1 MSSRENHVPKGATLP
16 DIQILDNDI
25 WATRVPHPEFK
36 MLRAHDPVAWFDEP
50 DGNSGFWAVT
60 RLDDLVAVHRDHRT
74 FSSQVG
80 GTELEELERD
90 PEAREARRTMLETDP
105 PEHTRIRKLVS
116 RSFTRRA
123 IEKWESTARALIAE
137 TIDGALAEGTVDF
150 VDAVAR
156 RLPIQMISKLLGVP
170 DRDAEE
176 LFHWADS
183 VVYHADPDFSDVLYD
198 KDDTDPYR
206 LLPFRSPNSPKV
218 FEYAQQLAAEKTRR
232 PESDVVSML
241 AGSDDLTPREFQTFF
256 LLLVIAGNET
266 TRHSL
271 SHGAL
276 ALAEFPDQLHRLR
289 ENPNLIDAASEEILR
304 WACPQIHFRRT
315 ATGDTTL
322 AGVPI
327 SAGDKVVTWYISAN
341 YDESAFTDPFTLDLG
356 RDPNPHVTFGG
367 GGPHI
372 CLGAWLARLEVRVF
386 LDEVAKR
393 IDRIHLVGKPERIRS
408 NFING
413 LKYLPLELEAIN

>member
-1 MSSRENHVPKGATLP
+1 MSLSRGTKP
-16 DIQILDNDI
+16 DIQILANDI
-25 WATRVPHPEFK
+25 WAERIPHSEFSA
-36 MLRAHDPVAWFDEP
+36 LRTHAPVAWFDEP

-60 RLDDLVAVHRDHRT
+60 RLDDLVAIHRDHRT

-123 IEKWESTARALIAE
+123 IAQWESTARALVAE
-137 TIDGALAEGTVDF
+137 SIERAIDERKVDF

-206 LLPFRSPNSPKV
+206 LLPFRSPNSLKV
-218 FEYAQQLAAEKTRR
+218 FAYAKRLASEKKARPEGDVISILAASE
-232 PESDVVSML
+232 
-241 AGSDDLTPREFQTFF
+241 DLTPLELQTFF

-271 SHGAL
+271 SQGAL
-276 ALAEFPDQLHRLR
+276 ALAEFPDQLHRLQ
-289 ENPNLIDAASEEILR
+289 EDPGLLETASEEILR

-315 ATGDTTL
+315 AVSDTNL

-341 YDESAFTDPFTLDLG
+341 YDENAFTDPFTLDLS
-356 RDPNPHVTFGG
+356 RNPNPHVTFGG
-367 GGPHI
+367 GGPHF

-386 LDEVAKR
+386 LDEVAKKIKR
-393 IDRIHLVGKPERIRS
+393 VHLNGEPERIRS

-413 LKYLPLELEAIN
+413 LKRLPLELEASR

>member
-1 MSSRENHVPKGATLP
+1 MSRKQTTAP

-25 WATRVPHPEFK
+25 WAERVPHPEFAA
-36 MLRAHDPVAWFDEP
+36 LRARAPVAWFDEP
-50 DGNSGFWAVT
+50 DGNSGFWAIT
-60 RLDDLVAVHRDHRT
+60 RLDDLVEVHRDHRT

-80 GTELEELERD
+80 GTELEELEKD

-137 TIDGALAEGTVDF
+137 NIDRSLLGHQVDF
-150 VDAVAR
+150 VETVAR
-156 RLPIQMISKLLGVP
+156 RFPIQMISKLLGVP

-176 LFHWADS
+176 LFHWADA
-183 VVYHADPDFSDVLYD
+183 VVYHSDPDFSELLYD

-206 LLPFRSPNSPKV
+206 QLPFRSPSSLKV
-218 FEYAQQLAAEKTRR
+218 FEYAQRLAWEKAKH
-232 PESDVVSML
+232 PEADVVSIL
-241 AGSDDLTPREFQTFF
+241 AASEDLTPQEFQTFF

-276 ALAEFPDQLHRLR
+276 ALAEFPDQLDRLR
-289 ENPNLIDAASEEILR
+289 EEPDLINTATEEILR
-304 WACPQIHFRRT
+304 WASPQIHFRRT
-315 ATGDTTL
+315 AVCDTEL

-327 SAGDKVVTWYISAN
+327 STGDKVVTWYISAN
-341 YDESAFTDPFTLDLG
+341 YDERAFADPFALDLA
-356 RDPNPHVTFGG
+356 RNPNPHVTFGG

-372 CLGAWLARLEVRVF
+372 CLGAWMARLEVRFF
-386 LDEVAKR
+386 LEEVTRR
-393 IDRIHLVGKPERIRS
+393 IRCIRLDGKPQRIRS

-413 LKYLPLELEAIN
+413 LKHLPLILETL

>member
-1 MSSRENHVPKGATLP
+1 MSRKGAMMP

-25 WATRVPHPEFK
+25 WATRVPHSEFK
-36 MLRAHDPVAWFDEP
+36 MLRAQDPVSWFDEP
-50 DGNSGFWAVT
+50 DGNSGFWAIT

-123 IEKWESTARALIAE
+123 IGKWETTARALISE
-137 TIDGALAEGTVDF
+137 TIDGALAEGKVDF
-150 VDAVAR
+150 VDAIAR

-206 LLPFRSPNSPKV
+206 LLPFRSPNSLKV
-218 FEYAQQLAAEKTRR
+218 FKYAQQLAAEKERK

-241 AGSDDLTPREFQTFF
+241 AASDELTPLEFQTFF

-276 ALAEFPDQLHRLR
+276 ALTEFPDQLHRLR
-289 ENPNLIDAASEEILR
+289 ESPDLIDTASEEILR

-315 ATGDTTL
+315 ATCDMTL

-386 LDEVAKR
+386 LEEVARR
-393 IDRIHLVGKPERIRS
+393 IGRIHLEGEPERIRS

-413 LKYLPLELEAIN
+413 LKYLPLGLEPSR

>member
-1 MSSRENHVPKGATLP
+1 MSVSRVTRP

-25 WATRVPHPEFK
+25 WAERVPHPEFK
-36 MLRAHDPVAWFDEP
+36 VLREQAPVAWFEEH
-50 DGNSGFWAVT
+50 DGNSGFWSIT
-60 RLDDLVAVHRDHRT
+60 RLEDLVAVHRDHRT
-74 FSSQVG
+74 YSSQVG

-116 RSFTRRA
+116 RNFTRRA
-123 IEKWESTARALIAE
+123 IEKWETIARHLIAE
-137 TIDGALAEGTVDF
+137 SIDRALTDGKVDF
-150 VDAVAR
+150 VDTVAR
-156 RLPIQMISKLLGVP
+156 RFPIQMISKLLGVP
-170 DRDAEE
+170 DKDAEQ
-176 LFHWADS
+176 LFHWADA

-198 KDDTDPYR
+198 KDNTDPYR
-206 LLPFRSPNSPKV
+206 LLPFRSPNSIKV
-218 FEYAQQLAAEKTRR
+218 FEYAQQLAEAKRKK
-232 PESDVVSML
+232 PETDVVSIL
-241 AGSDDLTPREFQTFF
+241 ATSDDLTPLEFQTFF
-256 LLLVIAGNET
+256 LLLIIAGNET

-289 ENPNLIDAASEEILR
+289 QEPDLVTTASEEILR

-315 ATGDTTL
+315 AVCDTDL
-322 AGVPI
+322 AGTAI

-341 YDESAFTDPFTLDLG
+341 YDESMFTDPFTLDLG

-372 CLGAWLARLEVRVF
+372 CLGAWLARLEARVF
-386 LDEVAKR
+386 LEEIAKR
-393 IDRIHLVGKPERIRS
+393 VGRIHLDGQPERIRS

-413 LKYLPLELEAIN
+413 LKRLPLELEVAN

>member
-1 MSSRENHVPKGATLP
+1 MVDARRESTMPSYQVLA
-16 DIQILDNDI
+16 NDL
-25 WATRVPHPEFK
+25 WAERIPHEEFRS
-36 MLRAHDPVAWFDEP
+36 MRAHAPVAWIDEP

-105 PEHTRIRKLVS
+105 PEHTRVRKLVS

-123 IEKWESTARALIAE
+123 IGQWESTARALVAE
-137 TIDGALAEGTVDF
+137 SIEKALETRKVDF

-206 LLPFRSPNSPKV
+206 LLPFRSPNSLKV
-218 FEYAQQLAAEKTRR
+218 FEYAKRLAAEKKAR
-232 PESDVVSML
+232 PEGDVVSIL
-241 AGSDDLTPREFQTFF
+241 AASDDLTPLELETFF

-266 TRHSL
+266 TRHGL

-276 ALAEFPDQLHRLR
+276 ALAEFPDQLRRLQ
-289 ENPNLIDAASEEILR
+289 EGPELLDLASEEILR

-315 ATGDTTL
+315 AVSDTNL

-341 YDESAFTDPFTLDLG
+341 YDEGAFTDPFTLDLG

-367 GGPHI
+367 GGPHF
-372 CLGAWLARLEVRVF
+372 CLGAWLARLEVKVF
-386 LDEVAKR
+386 LEEFAKR
-393 IDRIHLVGKPERIRS
+393 IGRVHLDGKPERIRS

-413 LKYLPLELEAIN
+413 LKRLPLELEASC

>member
-1 MSSRENHVPKGATLP
+1 
-16 DIQILDNDI
+16 
-25 WATRVPHPEFK
+25 
-36 MLRAHDPVAWFDEP
+36 
-50 DGNSGFWAVT
+50 
-60 RLDDLVAVHRDHRT
+60 
-74 FSSQVG
+74 
-80 GTELEELERD
+80 
-90 PEAREARRTMLETDP
+90 MLETDP

-137 TIDGALAEGTVDF
+137 TIDGALAEGKVDF

-206 LLPFRSPNSPKV
+206 LLPFRSPNSLKV
-218 FEYAQQLAAEKTRR
+218 FKYAQQLAAEKTRR

-241 AGSDDLTPREFQTFF
+241 AGSDDLTPLEFQTFF

-315 ATGDTTL
+315 ATCDTTL

>member
-1 MSSRENHVPKGATLP
+1 MSRKGAITP

-36 MLRAHDPVAWFDEP
+36 TLRARNPVAWFDEP
-50 DGNSGFWAVT
+50 DGNSGFWAIT

-123 IEKWESTARALIAE
+123 IGKWESTARALISEA
-137 TIDGALAEGTVDF
+137 IDGALAEGKVDF

-198 KDDTDPYR
+198 RDDTDPYR
-206 LLPFRSPNSPKV
+206 LLPFRSPNSLKV
-218 FEYAQQLAAEKTRR
+218 FEYAQQLAAEKERR
-232 PESDVVSML
+232 PESDVVSIL
-241 AGSDDLTPREFQTFF
+241 AASDDLTPLEFQTFF

-289 ENPNLIDAASEEILR
+289 ESHDLIDTASEEILR

-315 ATGDTTL
+315 ATCDTTL

-341 YDESAFTDPFTLDLG
+341 YDEHAFTDPFTLDLG

-393 IDRIHLVGKPERIRS
+393 IDRIHLEGEPERIRS

-413 LKYLPLELEAIN
+413 LKYLPLELEASR